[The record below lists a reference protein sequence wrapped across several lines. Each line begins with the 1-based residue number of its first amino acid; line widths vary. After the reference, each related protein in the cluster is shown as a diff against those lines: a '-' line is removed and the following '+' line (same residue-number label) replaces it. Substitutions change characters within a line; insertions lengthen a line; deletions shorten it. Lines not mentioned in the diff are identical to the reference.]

1 MKKDFKDISKEN
13 VVMTMMDEKQKTLKG
28 YEQEEQTRLDQTAT
42 EDLDNK
48 QYESKSEETMA
59 EMNFLSKNIEILE
72 KEISAIKQVE
82 LDSVHKEVDFGSL
95 VQTSLGNL
103 MVCTA
108 QEEFEVN
115 GVKFVGVS
123 MRSPV
128 FIAMKGLKAGSSFD
142 VNGATHKV
150 LDLK

>member
-1 MKKDFKDISKEN
+1 MSKEFKNISKEE
-13 VVMTMMDEKQKTLKG
+13 VVMKMMDEKQQTLEG
-28 YEQEEQTRLDQTAT
+28 FEQEEKTRLDQTAT

-72 KEISAIKQVE
+72 KEITSIKQVE
-82 LDSVHKEVDFGSL
+82 LDSVHSEVDFGSL
-95 VQTSLGNL
+95 VETSLGNL
-103 MVCTA
+103 MVCAA
-108 QEEFEVN
+108 QEEFDVN
-115 GVKFVGVS
+115 GLKFIGVS

-128 FIAMKGLKAGSSFD
+128 FKAMKGLKAGSEFE

>member
-72 KEISAIKQVE
+72 KEISAIEQVE